1 MIKRTILVLTA
12 VLLTVIVT
20 VAIAGQGRGG
30 GGGGQA
36 PPTPPIA
43 APNVTADRLVKST
56 AEPQNWLMYSGTYSS
71 QRHSPLTQ
79 ITTANAKDLTLK
91 WVFQSRSLEKSEVT
105 PLVVNGIMYTTQSI
119 NDVIALNAVTG
130 KTLWTYNYTPDPAA
144 KNCCGKMTRGLAISG
159 NKIFLASFDANMI
172 AIDATTGK
180 ELWKTAGGD
189 PKKGQSFTHAPLVVK
204 DKVIAGT
211 AGGEFGVRGFI
222 AAWDINTG
230 KEVWRF
236 NTVPGPGEPGNETWA
251 GNSWEHGGAPI
262 WVTGSYDAETNLTYW
277 GTGNPGPDWDGRS
290 RLGDNLYSCS
300 VIALDVDTGK
310 LKWHYQFSPHNE
322 FDWDSTQVPVLA
334 DIDWQGRPRKVLLFA
349 NRNGMFYVL
358 DRATGEFL
366 KGQPFVKVNWA
377 TGFDAKGRPIQV
389 VEPSREGTLVYP
401 GNQGATNWYNP
412 SFSPRTGLF
421 YIPTWEN
428 SSSVYSL
435 GAAPPEFHEGQT
447 FAGAFPGRGARGD
460 DTYSAI
466 RALDPKTGEK
476 KWDYRMASPST
487 DGGVLTTASDVLFSG
502 GRDGGFFALDARDGK
517 LLWQTNIGPSV
528 MSGPMTYSVDG
539 NQYVSVVAG
548 NALFTFG
555 LR

>member
-1 MIKRTILVLTA
+1 
-12 VLLTVIVT
+12 
-20 VAIAGQGRGG
+20 
-30 GGGGQA
+30 
-36 PPTPPIA
+36 
-43 APNVTADRLVKST
+43 
-56 AEPQNWLMYSGTYSS
+56 MYSGTYSS

-105 PLVVNGIMYTTQSI
+105 PLVVNGVMYTTQSI

-130 KTLWTYNYTPDPAA
+130 KTLWTYNYTPDAA
-144 KNCCGKMTRGLAISG
+144 ARNCCGKMTRGLAISG
-159 NKIFLASFDANMI
+159 NKIFLASFDAYMI

-189 PKKGQSFTHAPLVVK
+189 PKKGQAFTHAPLVVK

-222 AAWDINTG
+222 AAWDVNTG

-262 WVTGSYDAETNLTYW
+262 WVTGSYDPETNLTYW

-334 DIDWQGRPRKVLLFA
+334 DIDWQGRPRKVMLLA

-377 TGFDAKGRPIQV
+377 TGLMRKAVRYKW
-389 VEPSREGTLVYP
+389 SNLREKERWYTP
-401 GNQGATNWYNP
+401 ATRA
-412 SFSPRTGLF
+412 PRTGITRRLARARVCSTF
-421 YIPTWEN
+421 RHGRTVPRSIPWGMHHRN
-428 SSSVYSL
+428 SMRVRTL
-435 GAAPPEFHEGQT
+435 PERFQDAE
-447 FAGAFPGRGARGD
+447 RGA
-460 DTYSAI
+460 
-466 RALDPKTGEK
+466 
-476 KWDYRMASPST
+476 
-487 DGGVLTTASDVLFSG
+487 TTP
-502 GRDGGFFALDARDGK
+502 
-517 LLWQTNIGPSV
+517 I
-528 MSGPMTYSVDG
+528 
-539 NQYVSVVAG
+539 
-548 NALFTFG
+548 ALFARSIRRPERRSG
-555 LR
+555 IIVWQVRAPMRAC

>member
-1 MIKRTILVLTA
+1 MIKRTILVLSA
-12 VLLTVIVT
+12 VLLTVIVGVT
-20 VAIAGQGRGG
+20 IAGQGRGG
-30 GGGGQA
+30 GGQA
-36 PPTPPIA
+36 PPAQPLA
-43 APNVTADRLVKST
+43 APNVSADRLLKS
-56 AEPQNWLMYSGTYSS
+56 ASEPQNWLMYSGTYSS

-105 PLVVNGIMYTTQSI
+105 PLVVNGVMYTTQSI

-130 KTLWTYNYTPDPAA
+130 KTLWTYNYTPNAAA
-144 KNCCGKMTRGLAISG
+144 KNCCGKLTRGLAISG
-159 NKIFLASFDANMI
+159 NKIFLASFDAHMI

-180 ELWKTAGGD
+180 ELWKTPGGD
-189 PKKGQSFTHAPLVVK
+189 PKKGEAFTHAPLVVK

-222 AAWDINTG
+222 AAWDVNTG

-262 WVTGSYDAETNLTYW
+262 WVTGSYDPETNLTYW
-277 GTGNPGPDWDGRS
+277 GTGNPGPDWDGRA

-334 DIDWQGRPRKVLLFA
+334 DIDWQGRPRKVMLFA

-487 DGGVLTTASDVLFSG
+487 DAGVMTTASDVLFSG
-502 GRDGGFFALDARDGK
+502 GRDGSFFALDARDGK

-548 NALFTFG
+548 NVLFTFG